1 MCVNSQHTTL
11 SLCSTD
17 QSFDI
22 VPVNT
27 DYYPL
32 LLILFIAEIWSGPNP
47 RLREGEKYNNNGR
60 ESSDSRSKYN
70 KNHDADDDKSSGKMY
85 FSVCVWFHDVS
96 YHMRY
101 G

>member
-1 MCVNSQHTTL
+1 MVRNRGCENNSSTSTT
-11 SLCSTD
+11 
-17 QSFDI
+17 
-22 VPVNT
+22 
-27 DYYPL
+27 
-32 LLILFIAEIWSGPNP
+32 
-47 RLREGEKYNNNGR
+47 NNNGR
-60 ESSDSRSKYN
+60 EDSDSRSKYN